1 MGLVGNLEDLGLGDI
16 LQIVSLARKS
26 GVLNLSSGEVKGKII
41 FKDGLVVSALSSEI
55 KRNFAQM
62 LMEASV
68 INPGQLEEVV
78 GEAKKAGEPGLLIR
92 DFAVEKF
99 GTPRDKMI
107 AVINREVE
115 DVVYSFFTWAEGN
128 FSFELMEVEDEVK
141 QLKNPWRQFVL
152 DQGLSPQYL
161 AMEGTRLQDERRRME
176 EEPAVGPLP
185 GEKDFEIKDEEFKR
199 EPGAVEQDFSSV
211 SDFLDHYDK
220 TRKDEGKKEPVPP
233 VAPSPEPAPVSA
245 QQLEPAPEHMVEEIS
260 LKPAAPA
267 PPLGKTP
274 PQKGAEPVPGSR
286 LVLAIDDEPLMLEAM
301 DRHFSQLGY
310 QVEIF
315 SAVNPAMAR
324 IKLLHKRG
332 IWPIVVADLI
342 MPSSVDQNLLG
353 GLEILQ
359 QVKKLD
365 SRIPCII
372 NTDYENQPAQKQ
384 AEGLLVNFFFFKP
397 KSSQIDENFSNPEL
411 VNFLQV
417 LESAIG
423 SLEKNLPQIPVP
435 VKEVGRGDEL
445 YDLVDE
451 LKRELGDEDFTVPD
465 FSEEKKSRGLG
476 MLRNMIAELNDPSSN
491 GQITLMVLRF
501 ASELMNRAVIFVI
514 TKDQVAGLGQFGIQ
528 LNGKDPEKQ
537 VRRMRIPLDEP
548 SIFQEVMQKRIPLK
562 KKLKANK
569 WNQYLVE
576 RLGGAEPKEVF
587 VAPIITSGKV
597 AAIIYGDNA
606 PEEKEIG
613 DTESLEIFL
622 VQVGMAMEK
631 AFLERRIKEMRREEA
646 AREGY
651 S

>member
-41 FKDGLVVSALSSEI
+41 FRDGLVVSALSSEI
-55 KRNFAQM
+55 KRNFGLM
-62 LMEASV
+62 LLEASV
-68 INPGQLEEVV
+68 INQPQLEELVAESKQT
-78 GEAKKAGEPGLLIR
+78 GELGLLIR
-92 DFAVEKF
+92 DFAVQKFGITREKF
-99 GTPRDKMI
+99 LN
-107 AVINREVE
+107 VITKEVE
-115 DVVYSFFTWAEGN
+115 DVVYSFFTWPEGN
-128 FSFELMEVEDEVK
+128 FSFELMEIDEEIK

-161 AMEGTRLQDERRRME
+161 AMEGTRLQDERRRMDA
-176 EEPAVGPLP
+176 EPAVGPLP
-185 GEKDFEIKDEEFKR
+185 GEKEFEIKDEEFKR
-199 EPGAVEQDFSSV
+199 EPGAGEQDFSSV
-211 SDFLDHYDK
+211 SDFLDHYEK
-220 TRKDEGKKEPVPP
+220 TQKGEQHKEAAPKPAAAPP
-233 VAPSPEPAPVSA
+233 AS
-245 QQLEPAPEHMVEEIS
+245 LEPAPERVVEEPS
-260 LKPAAPA
+260 RKPAAAESVEKVAAKAPA
-267 PPLGKTP
+267 
-274 PQKGAEPVPGSR
+274 PVPGSR
-286 LVLAIDDEPLMLEAM
+286 LVLAIDDEPLLLEAM

-315 SAVNPAMAR
+315 SSVSPAVAR
-324 IKLLHKRG
+324 VKELHKKG

-359 QVKKLD
+359 QVKKVD
-365 SRIPCII
+365 ARIPCIL

-417 LESAIG
+417 LESAIN
-423 SLEKNLPQIPVP
+423 SLEKTLPQIPVP

-445 YDLVDE
+445 FDLVDE

-569 WNQYLVE
+569 WNQYLVD
-576 RLGGAEPKEVF
+576 RLGGMEPKEVF

-606 PEEKEIG
+606 PEEIEIG

-631 AFLERRIKEMRREEA
+631 ALLERRIKEMRREEA

-651 S
+651 A